1 MGEDYLAAPSDSPVT
16 VLLTVS
22 FHEARLCQNLL
33 INGALT
39 NYTAQFFDSSVTL
52 LNLSW
57 YQTLRGSVSRPAAT
71 QIETQRVSTRG
82 CDRARIWQILWV
94 SCRANLTR
102 AGVLCMTTPCFDDL
116 RTFPWQ
122 CSRRQWVTSWHVSF
136 TASTAD

>member
-1 MGEDYLAAPSDSPVT
+1 MGELYLAAPSERPVT

-57 YQTLRGSVSRPAAT
+57 YQTLRGSVSPAAT

-82 CDRARIWQILWV
+82 CDRARIWQIS
-94 SCRANLTR
+94 SC
-102 AGVLCMTTPCFDDL
+102 GPI
-116 RTFPWQ
+116 
-122 CSRRQWVTSWHVSF
+122 
-136 TASTAD
+136 